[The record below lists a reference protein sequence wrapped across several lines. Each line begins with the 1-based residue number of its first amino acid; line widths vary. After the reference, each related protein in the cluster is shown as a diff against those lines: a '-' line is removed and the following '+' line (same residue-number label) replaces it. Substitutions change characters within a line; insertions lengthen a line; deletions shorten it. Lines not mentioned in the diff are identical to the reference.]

1 MNTKLT
7 RVFEGE
13 ISTKGRRFAIVASQ
27 FNRTITQRLLDGAL
41 ECLKKHGCDVVNN
54 VDIFYCPGAFEIPQV
69 VSRITLSIR
78 YAAVICLGAV
88 IRGETPH
95 FDYIAA
101 ESARGIGSVARE
113 RSIPVLFGV
122 LTTNTYD
129 QALERSGG
137 SVGNKGW
144 DAALAA
150 ITMAD
155 LYAQIPFSDE
165 REKNA

>member
-1 MNTKLT
+1 MP
-7 RVFEGE
+7 RFFEGKV
-13 ISTKGRRFAIVASQ
+13 STQGRRFAVVASE
-27 FNRTITQRLLDGAL
+27 FNRSITQRLLDGTL
-41 ECLKKHGCDVVNN
+41 ECLKKHGCDIEND
-54 VDIFYCPGAFEIPQV
+54 VDVFSCPGAFEIPQV
-69 VSRITLSIR
+69 VSRITLSLR

-101 ESARGIGSVARE
+101 ESANGISAVARE
-113 RSIPVLFGV
+113 HNIPVLFGV

-155 LYAQIPFSDE
+155 LYAQIPLIEE
-165 REKNA
+165 RKKNA

>member
-1 MNTKLT
+1 MP
-7 RVFEGE
+7 RVFEGKV
-13 ISTKGRRFAIVASQ
+13 SAQGKRFAVVKSE
-27 FNRTITQRLLDGAL
+27 FNREITQRLLEGAL
-41 ECLKKHGCDVVNN
+41 ECLKKHGSDVAND
-54 VDIFYCPGAFEIPQV
+54 VDVFSCPGAFEIPQV

-101 ESARGIGSVARE
+101 ESARGIGDVARE
-113 RSIPVLFGV
+113 RNIPVLYGL

-144 DAALAA
+144 DAALSA

-155 LYAQIPFSDE
+155 LYAQIPLIDE
-165 REKNA
+165 RKKNA

>member
-1 MNTKLT
+1 MP
-7 RVFEGE
+7 RIFEGE
-13 ISTKGRRFAIVASQ
+13 ISAKGRRFAVVASR
-27 FNRTITQRLLDGAL
+27 FNRAITQRLLDGAL
-41 ECLKKHGCDVVNN
+41 ECFKKHGCDVAND
-54 VDIFYCPGAFEIPQV
+54 VDVFYCPGAFELPQV
-69 VSRITLSIR
+69 AARVTLSIR

-101 ESARGIGSVARE
+101 ESARGIGIVARE
-113 RSIPVLFGV
+113 RNIPVLFGV

-155 LYAQIPFSDE
+155 LYAQIQRIEE
-165 REKNA
+165 REKNT